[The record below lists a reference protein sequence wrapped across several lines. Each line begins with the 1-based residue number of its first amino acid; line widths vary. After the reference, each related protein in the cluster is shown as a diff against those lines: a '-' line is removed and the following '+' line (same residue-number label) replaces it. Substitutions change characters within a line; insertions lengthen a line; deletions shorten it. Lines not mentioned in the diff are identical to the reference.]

1 MVQEMTPTTVRV
13 KFCKTGN
20 LQYISHLDLVR
31 TMNKVVTRAALPLW
45 YTEGFN
51 PKPKMVFAAPLSIGT
66 ESVVEFMDLRL
77 TERADPTEI
86 MDALNRNLT
95 EEMQVSEVYYPQTRL
110 TDLKWLRYDITI
122 DTEGAGAELAAKCE
136 LLLSK
141 DSVIT
146 EKKGKNGE
154 FRLVDIR
161 PLIHTVKATAEKGTL
176 HIFCILSGDASAFL
190 NPELVVRYL
199 KKEAGI
205 LSDPCLVKEGY
216 RILRA
221 GAYREDMTPFR

>member
-1 MVQEMTPTTVRV
+1 
-13 KFCKTGN
+13 
-20 LQYISHLDLVR
+20 
-31 TMNKVVTRAALPLW
+31 MNKVVTRAALPLW

-77 TERADPTEI
+77 TEREDPTEI

-122 DTEGAGAELAAKCE
+122 DTEGADAELAAKCE

-154 FRLVDIR
+154 LRSVDIR
-161 PLIHTVKATAEKGTL
+161 PLIHTVKVTAEEGAL
-176 HIFCILSGDASAFL
+176 RLFCILSGDASAFL